1 MYINRNVNLTSQY
14 SNGTDNSLLGSA
26 SLHYF
31 SKLLSAPDWGVS
43 SLRNHRA
50 GMDIATVLSSGVVAG
65 LIAGLVSLR
74 TSERQIAIENITKQ
88 REIWRDKVR
97 TKSLDVTNAIEN
109 KALSKLCGLYTEFS
123 HLLNPEDTE
132 DLAILSLLWCFK
144 SGDFE
149 EKSHVEFIERVSL
162 LLKHDWERAKREAKP
177 WFFFTKEPE
186 RTKYDNFEHKRQTAN
201 KQSQADA

>member
-1 MYINRNVNLTSQY
+1 
-14 SNGTDNSLLGSA
+14 
-26 SLHYF
+26 
-31 SKLLSAPDWGVS
+31 
-43 SLRNHRA
+43 
-50 GMDIATVLSSGVVAG
+50 MDIATVLSSGVVAG

-74 TSERQIAIENITKQ
+74 TSERKIATENITKQ

-162 LLKHDWERAKREAKP
+162 LLKHDWERAKQSLGS
-177 WFFFTKEPE
+177 FFPKSQDGLNTIILNISERLLTSKVRRTHKCAAALGVSRKE
-186 RTKYDNFEHKRQTAN
+186 
-201 KQSQADA
+201 